1 MKYFGAALTVALMIL
16 TAEAAINKEQSLFA
30 KLRRQLG

>member
-1 MKYFGAALTVALMIL
+1 VKYFGAAFTIALMVF

-30 KLRRQLG
+30 KLLRQLG